1 MYELRDATAADREWL
16 YQLNR
21 ATMRDYVV
29 QTWGAWD
36 EAFQR
41 QYFDDRYTPEGRQII
56 VVEGADAGGLI
67 VHREASRIFLGD
79 ISLLP
84 AFQSQGIGSEVV
96 HDLLEE
102 AAGLDVPVE
111 LQVLKVNPARALYER
126 LGFVAFDETETH
138 VLMRASQ

>member
-41 QYFDDRYTPEGRQII
+41 
-56 VVEGADAGGLI
+56 
-67 VHREASRIFLGD
+67 
-79 ISLLP
+79 
-84 AFQSQGIGSEVV
+84 
-96 HDLLEE
+96 
-102 AAGLDVPVE
+102 
-111 LQVLKVNPARALYER
+111 
-126 LGFVAFDETETH
+126 
-138 VLMRASQ
+138 